1 VKEDIILQSRFDR
14 RYLKYVLYV
23 ALAATLIFI
32 SYNVV
37 FNFTEFLSNITSI
50 IKGVFS
56 ISSPLIIGCIIAY
69 LLYPLSK
76 FINSFLV
83 KRLKFKDK
91 TYLVS
96 IVLTYL
102 VVILLLIVLVYS
114 IYAMIGGQISHNETL
129 SVMFTSIGDYIK
141 RYNEFFDYVNAR
153 ITESGLAVDI
163 KGYLAQAIQQVYLY
177 LAVSLNSI
185 IKLSTGIGNGV
196 VNSFIGL
203 FISFYLLK
211 DHEFF
216 KKLYLSFMSLI
227 MKENKLKSLNNTVF
241 EINDIISKFIR
252 GQLLVGL
259 IVGII
264 SSIGLSI
271 IGLDFA
277 ILIGLTAGIAN
288 VIPYVGPL
296 IGCIPAIIVGILSPN
311 PIMALWAVLLLL
323 AVQQFDGAFISPKIV
338 GDSMGLHP
346 IFIMMAV
353 IIGGNLAGIIG
364 MLLSVPVAGIIK
376 LFLTKI
382 VTKRQEQAN
391 TKV

>member
-1 VKEDIILQSRFDR
+1 MQSRFDR
-14 RYLKYVLYV
+14 KYLKYVLYV

-37 FNFTEFLSNITSI
+37 FNFREFLSNITSI
-50 IKGVFS
+50 IKGLFS
-56 ISSPLIIGCIIAY
+56 IGSPLIIGCIIAY

-76 FINSFLV
+76 FINAFLV
-83 KRLKFKDK
+83 KSLKLKDK

-96 IVLTYL
+96 IGLTYL
-102 VVILLLIVLVYS
+102 VVILLLIILVYS
-114 IYAMIGGQISHNETL
+114 IYAMIGGQISRNETL
-129 SVMFTSIGDYIK
+129 SVMFTTIGDYIK
-141 RYNEFFDYVNAR
+141 RYNELFDYVNGR

-177 LAVSLNSI
+177 LSVSLNSI
-185 IKLSTGIGNGV
+185 IKVSTGIGNGV

-227 MKENKLKSLNNTVF
+227 MKESKLKSFNNIVF

-252 GQLLVGL
+252 GQLLDGL
-259 IVGII
+259 IVGLI

-277 ILIGLTAGIAN
+277 FLIGITAGIAN

-323 AVQQFDGAFISPKIV
+323 AVQQIDGAVISPKIV

-353 IIGGNLAGIIG
+353 IIGGNFAGIIG

-376 LFLTKI
+376 LFLTKLVI
-382 VTKRQEQAN
+382 KRQKQAN